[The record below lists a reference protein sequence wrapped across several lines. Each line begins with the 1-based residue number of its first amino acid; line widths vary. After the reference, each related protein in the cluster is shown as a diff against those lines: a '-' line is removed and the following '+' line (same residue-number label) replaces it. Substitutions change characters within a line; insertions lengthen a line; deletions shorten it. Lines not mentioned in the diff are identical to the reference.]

1 MSTKTAPR
9 ETNIHI
15 RARTA
20 DRELIDRAAEV
31 LGKSRS
37 DFVLDTVRRE
47 AEEVLREQRVFELDA
62 DQWTAFMDALD
73 NPPKNNSRLRDLFS
87 RKAPWP
93 TA

>member
-1 MSTKTAPR
+1 MRSAV
-9 ETNIHI
+9 
-15 RARTA
+15 

-62 DQWTAFMDALD
+62 DQWKAFMDALD
-73 NPPKNNSRLRDLFS
+73 NPPK
-87 RKAPWP
+87 
-93 TA
+93 

>member
-1 MSTKTAPR
+1 MSIRAAPR

-15 RARTA
+15 RARVA

-62 DQWTAFMDALD
+62 DQWKSFMDALD
-73 NPPKNNSRLRDLFS
+73 KPPKSNPRLRDLFS